1 MNHSFRRQ
9 LAVAALAAGLGGGV
23 AAVVVATTV
32 HSNTTTVIHD
42 VVGAG
47 SGVSS
52 TATSTTS
59 GSKTATGVN
68 AVYRAVSPGVV
79 EIVVTTGGSS
89 NSPFGGSG
97 QQSKAQGSGWVYD
110 KLGHIVTN
118 QHVVAGATS
127 VHVQFADGT
136 VHSATVVSSDP
147 STDVA
152 VIKVEGVPA
161 SQLHPL
167 TVGDSNA
174 LEVGDGVVA
183 IGSPFGLQNT
193 VTWGIVSA
201 LHRQMTAPSGFY
213 ENAIQT
219 DAAVNHGN
227 SGGPLL
233 NMAGQ
238 VVGQNTQIESDSG
251 GNEGVAFA
259 VPSATIK
266 NIVDQILTTGKAEH
280 AFLGVKIQ
288 SVPAQVASALGLAE
302 GAEVTSITPGTPA
315 AKAGLQGST
324 SQRTFQGDAFDVGG
338 DVITKVD
345 GKAVTGSND
354 LSAAIDSYK
363 PGDKVT
369 LTVVHNGST
378 RTVTVTLGTRPTSVT
393 NG

>member
-9 LAVAALAAGLGGGV
+9 LAVAALAAGLGGAV

-32 HSNTTTVIHD
+32 PSKTTTVVRD
-42 VVGAG
+42 VVGSG
-47 SGVSS
+47 TGVSS
-52 TATSTTS
+52 TATSPS
-59 GSKTATGVN
+59 SSSAGHGVN
-68 AVYRAVSPGVV
+68 AVYRATSPGVV
-79 EIVVTTGGSS
+79 EIVVTTGGGSS
-89 NSPFGGSG
+89 DFPFGQG

-118 QHVVAGATS
+118 HHVVAGATS
-127 VHVQFADGT
+127 VHVRFADGT
-136 VHSATVVSSDP
+136 VHSATVVTSDP
-147 STDVA
+147 STDLA
-152 VIKVEGVPA
+152 VIKVDMPA

-167 TVGDSNA
+167 AVGDSNA
-174 LEVGDGVVA
+174 LQVGDGVVA

-238 VVGQNTQIESDSG
+238 VVGVNTQIESDSG

-259 VPSATIK
+259 VPSATVK
-266 NIVDQILTTGKAEH
+266 SIVDQILSTGKVEH

-288 SVPAQVASALGLAE
+288 SVPSQAATALGIAQ
-302 GAEVTSITPGTPA
+302 GAEVTSITAGTPA
-315 AKAGLQGST
+315 AKAGLKGST
-324 SQRTFQGDAFDVGG
+324 GTRSFQGDSFDIGG
-338 DVITKVD
+338 DVITKVND
-345 GKAVTGSND
+345 RAITGSND
-354 LSAAIDSYK
+354 LSAAIDSFK
-363 PGDKVT
+363 PGDSIT
-369 LTVVHNGST
+369 LTVVRNGQS
-378 RTVTVTLGTRPTSVT
+378 RTVDVTLGKRPSSVK